1 MGDDFTVN
9 KVRGRN
15 LHDVE
20 IHFDLARSS
29 NSFANPH
36 FCLYCVAVRV
46 FKICPSCVCVCVL
59 FRYQKRY
66 ASWVPNNVK
75 EEINKSSGIVVE
87 NRGKPEAG

>member
-46 FKICPSCVCVCVL
+46 FKICPSCVRVCCSAI
-59 FRYQKRY
+59 K
-66 ASWVPNNVK
+66 NVTPV
-75 EEINKSSGIVVE
+75 GC
-87 NRGKPEAG
+87 